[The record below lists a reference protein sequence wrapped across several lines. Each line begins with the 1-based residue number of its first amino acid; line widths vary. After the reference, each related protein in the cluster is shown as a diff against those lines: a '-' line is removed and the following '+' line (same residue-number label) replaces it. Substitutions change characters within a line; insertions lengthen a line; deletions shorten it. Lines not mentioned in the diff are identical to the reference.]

1 MYRGFYLPS
10 IPIDT
15 RYLASLSVR
24 PDEVCAT
31 VLRKGELLDCKG
43 EAHSYDG
50 DVALIVDRL
59 RQRDDGTWTCT
70 MIRQVLP
77 IADDQWG
84 QEWVDP
90 CPPLR
95 EAAKKLEAKRV
106 KVPGGI
112 PPLTLDGTVAV
123 PDFALSGTNWYI
135 VGKALARCATARGT
149 GKARTIESLMER
161 TKER

>member
-1 MYRGFYLPS
+1 MRNSVILPIIS
-10 IPIDT
+10 IDT

-31 VLRKGELLDCKG
+31 VLRKGETLWCKG
-43 EAHSYDG
+43 ELHSYDS

-59 RQRDDGTWTCT
+59 KQHDDGSWNCT

-77 IADDQWG
+77 TPSDEWG

-95 EAAKKLEAKRV
+95 EAARKIGLERV
-106 KVPGGI
+106 TVPGGI
-112 PPLTLDGTVAV
+112 PPLTLEGTVAV
-123 PDFALSGTNWYI
+123 PDFSMSGTSWYI
-135 VGKALARCATARGT
+135 AG
-149 GKARTIESLMER
+149 ESLIAMYDCNLHGV
-161 TKER
+161 